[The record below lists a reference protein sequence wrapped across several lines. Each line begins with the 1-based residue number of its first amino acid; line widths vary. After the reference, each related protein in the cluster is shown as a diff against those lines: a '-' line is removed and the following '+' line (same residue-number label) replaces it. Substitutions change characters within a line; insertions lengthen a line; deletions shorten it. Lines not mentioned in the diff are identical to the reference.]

1 MYQERVM
8 SRYMLEASA
17 ITDVGKIREHNE
29 DNFFFY
35 GQINETVN
43 AHMELQKQKKLE
55 EPQLFGVFDGMGGE
69 RYGEEASF
77 LMADTCRQFPL
88 HPGFLEKDADALC
101 QIGNERVIQAMKE
114 RSARMGTTASM
125 LLFDEEV
132 TACNVGDSP
141 IYLFRDGQL
150 YPFYQEH
157 TEKSL
162 YESLNLGYLLEKK
175 KKYRLTQNIGMSG
188 EDMSLLPYVESKEI
202 QDGDLFLIC
211 SDGLTDMVS
220 EEQIVQ
226 CLESYDSL
234 KIDGNQSVTCSFADC
249 GQRLLRMALE
259 AGGRDNITMVLIR
272 VIMNAV
278 LSSDKKEKMS
288 SDKID
293 INEATAFQKAG
304 TGKIQQAVSEEVC
317 EIEPEHKISSNACQ
331 EEFWSGSMS
340 KAGSMAGK
348 SKTDLQQGTQTQAEK
363 SADGCHKKLRGNFL
377 KGHAGENFLKE
388 KLEDTKDN
396 LQEMVTENAMGNRLR
411 SKLEENVEN
420 LKNVTREDKMV
431 QYLKA
436 KFDESA
442 EYGRM
447 IRNKKKD
454 GE

>member
-1 MYQERVM
+1 MN
-8 SRYMLEASA
+8 RYMLEASV

-125 LLFDEEV
+125 LLFDKEV

-188 EDMSLLPYVESKEI
+188 EDMSLLPYVGSKEI

-220 EEQIVQ
+220 EAQIVQ
-226 CLESYDSL
+226 CLGEYDFL
-234 KIDGNQSVTCSFADC
+234 NLDGNQSATCSLADC

-272 VIMNAV
+272 VIMDAD
-278 LSSDKKEKMS
+278 SSFMKKEKTS
-288 SDKID
+288 CDKID
-293 INEATAFQKAG
+293 TDEKTLFSNVDV
-304 TGKIQQAVSEEVC
+304 GKTQQAVSEEVC
-317 EIEPEHKISSNACQ
+317 EMKPGSEISSNACP

-340 KAGSMAGK
+340 KSGSMV
-348 SKTDLQQGTQTQAEK
+348 SESRTDLHQGTQTQAEK

-377 KGHAGENFLKE
+377 KGHAGENFLK
-388 KLEDTKDN
+388 D
-396 LQEMVTENAMGNRLR
+396 
-411 SKLEENVEN
+411 KLEENVEN
-420 LKNVTREDKMV
+420 LKNVAREDKMV